1 MLLEKLITPKPKTT
15 LYFVVFSLIFLTI
28 PIIKNHSF
36 DFFNS
41 NQYGLLL
48 FLSSTFFILLHAFGL
63 NNLIYKNDVIKNL
76 GPPPLKEFNNSDIW
90 IYFEVRDTRNI
101 YGTKKIVANNTLILQ
116 FDNKGILAK
125 KIFLNKDQM
134 QNIQFED
141 NETISRGIDNSL
153 LKNILSS
160 TRKRMENLA
169 NKNK

>member
-1 MLLEKLITPKPKTT
+1 M
-15 LYFVVFSLIFLTI
+15 
-28 PIIKNHSF
+28 N
-36 DFFNS
+36 
-41 NQYGLLL
+41 
-48 FLSSTFFILLHAFGL
+48 FFIKKVLTLLVFTLVTFCSIKKVDNVHGIINLDNKAKSLNEGL
-63 NNLIYKNDVIKNL
+63 INKNDVIKNL

-116 FDNKGILAK
+116 FNNKGILAK